1 MSHDKIKAA
10 ARQRMSGTGEPYT
23 AARRAVVGERGA
35 AAGEA
40 AGRETGHS
48 AGYRL
53 AMSGEIHDW
62 LAGFCVS
69 QPMAAELAGR
79 ALATLIR
86 EGEEL
91 GAPLAVPAAAS
102 WRWALYGALDWAYQ
116 DRLERIQTVRRGHAE
131 AATLAKELQ
140 DWLGERESQQA
151 RLDGERRRALDAGNE
166 AEAERVAGPMAT
178 AEREASEMRL
188 LLPGVTEACR
198 QLSEASRWHQQ
209 RINDF
214 RTRREVIKAS
224 FIAADAAI
232 RIHQTLAGP
241 GLADPGSDGQMDD
254 PSDPGGAEARL
265 RGLTAE
271 MERELGHEPCPEELM
286 ELRPGAPESGDIR
299 ILFAAEPPGTALLIA
314 VLEGPGTIEGQY
326 RPAVA
331 ASAELLRQVRADQA
345 PEASAHV
352 YNDAG
357 SFLAEFYPGRADS
370 AGAGSTA
377 TGSTAS

>member
-1 MSHDKIKAA
+1 MPHDKIKAA

-23 AARRAVVGERGA
+23 AARRAIVGERGA
-35 AAGEA
+35 AAGKA
-40 AGRETGHS
+40 TSRETGQG

-62 LAGFCVS
+62 LAGFCAG

-86 EGEEL
+86 EAEEL

-116 DRLERIQTVRRGHAE
+116 DRLERIQTMRRGHAE
-131 AATLAKELQ
+131 AATLARELQ
-140 DWLGERESQQA
+140 DWLGERESEQG
-151 RLDGERRRALDAGNE
+151 RLDGERRRALDAGNA
-166 AEAERVAGPMAT
+166 AEAERVADRMASTQRET
-178 AEREASEMRL
+178 AELRL

-198 QLSEASRWHQQ
+198 QLSEASRRHQQ
-209 RINDF
+209 RINNF

-224 FIAADAAI
+224 FIAADATI
-232 RIHQTLAGP
+232 RIHQTLAGS
-241 GLADPGSDGQMDD
+241 GLADPGSDRPMDD
-254 PSDPGGAEARL
+254 PSDDPGGAEARL
-265 RGLTAE
+265 RDLTAE

-314 VLEGPGTIEGQY
+314 VLEGPDAIEGQY
-326 RPAVA
+326 RPAVL
-331 ASAELLRQVRADQA
+331 ASAELLR
-345 PEASAHV
+345 
-352 YNDAG
+352 
-357 SFLAEFYPGRADS
+357 
-370 AGAGSTA
+370 
-377 TGSTAS
+377 